1 MKTLLYAFAL
11 TTMGTVCPISFAA
24 AEAAKTPTEN
34 LQDGMENVKEGTREA
49 AKGVEKAAE
58 EASKNAAQVGQ
69 KVGRSFKAATCPI
82 VGDRKTKL
90 YYAKDSRSYEQ
101 VLDGQKY
108 FEDDDRSCFMS
119 EQAAR
124 DDGYT
129 RSAN

>member
-1 MKTLLYAFAL
+1 MKSLVYALCIAAAL
-11 TTMGTVCPISFAA
+11 AGSSTFAA
-24 AEAAKTPTEN
+24 NNNKAPNESVQNGVEN
-34 LQDGMENVKEGTREA
+34 IKEGTKEA
-49 AKGVEKAAE
+49 AQGVEKAAE
-58 EASKNAAQVGQ
+58 KASVEAGLVG
-69 KVGRSFKAATCPI
+69 KKMGRALKAATCPI
-82 VGDRKTKL
+82 VGDRKSKL

-108 FEDDDRSCFMS
+108 FEDDDRACFMT